1 MNQRRRFDPWDALRG
16 FAMGSADIVPGVS
29 GGTVALILGFYARLI
44 HNVRLGA
51 SVLGASARL
60 DTERA
65 RERFRS
71 IEWGFLIPLVVGI
84 GVAILTLA
92 RVISH
97 LLDEHP
103 IGMSAVFFGLVA
115 GSVFIAWG
123 YIREPA
129 PVHGAVAALVAVAAF
144 LLLGLRSA
152 ATSDPSVWFV
162 FLAGAV
168 AICAM
173 ILPGVSGS
181 FILLMLGLYD
191 YVIDAVKDL
200 DVGVLVVFGLGAVL
214 GLALFSS
221 FLDWML
227 RRYHDLVLAGLVGLM
242 LGSLRVLWPW
252 PHGTEDATLAAPDSG
267 WPFALLLAVVS
278 AALVVVIGAV
288 GNRRGA
294 LTEQTGT

>member
-1 MNQRRRFDPWDALRG
+1 
-16 FAMGSADIVPGVS
+16 MGSADIVPGVS
-29 GGTVALILGFYARLI
+29 GGTVALILGFYARLV
-44 HNVRLGA
+44 HNVHLGA

-65 RERFRS
+65 RERFRL
-71 IEWGFLIPLVVGI
+71 IEWGFLLTLVAGI
-84 GVAILTLA
+84 GIAILTLA

-103 IGMSAVFFGLVA
+103 IGTSAVFFGLVA
-115 GSVFIAWG
+115 GSVYIAWG
-123 YIREPA
+123 YIRQPA
-129 PVHGAVAALVAVAAF
+129 PVHGAVALVVAVAAF
-144 LLLGLRSA
+144 FLLGLRSG

-191 YVIDAVKDL
+191 YIIDAVKDL
-200 DVGVLVVFGLGAVL
+200 DVGVLVVFGVGAVL

-267 WPFALLLAVVS
+267 WPLAVLLAVVS
-278 AALVVVIGAV
+278 AAFVLVIGTI
-288 GNRRGA
+288 GRRREA
-294 LTEQTGT
+294 LTEQTTT